1 MAEIALTTEER
12 ELLAGA
18 GGPAVALAM
27 RLITGLAHTLGAR
40 SLIPITSAH
49 VDGCLHHGQAGLDF
63 AERLVALGGQV
74 AVPTTLNVG
83 SLDLLHP
90 GLVRLAGTERRDAR
104 RLMDAYTALGA
115 APTWTC
121 APYQDTQRPAFGEHI
136 AWAESNAIAFA
147 NSVLGA
153 RTDRYGDFVDIC
165 AGLTGRAPYAGLHLD
180 ENRRA
185 RIELDLSPLPAHTL
199 RLAAAWAAL
208 GHLAG
213 KLASDRVP
221 MLTGCPESVPEDHLK
236 AFGAAAASR
245 GGIGLFHVVGTT
257 PEAATESD
265 ATQGVPVEE
274 VHRITPAILRAARD
288 ELSSPNPGRL
298 DAVSLGTPH
307 LSITEFAELAALV
320 RAGPPMSP
328 TVEVWAATNRT
339 TAKVAESNGWLAD
352 LQSAG
357 IRVLVDTCTYV
368 TSVLNPQTRHV
379 MTNSAKWAWYAPV
392 NLGVAVTFGSLP
404 DCLTSARTGTV
415 TRDNTSWH

>member
-1 MAEIALTTEER
+1 MNDVALTSEER

-18 GGPAVALAM
+18 AGPAVALAM
-27 RLITGLAHTLGAR
+27 RLITELARTLGAR

-63 AERLVALGGQV
+63 AERLVELGGQV
-74 AVPTTLNVG
+74 VVPTTLNVG

-90 GLVRLAGTERRDAR
+90 GLVRLAGSERRDAR

-121 APYQDTQRPAFGEHI
+121 APYQDTQRRPGFGEHI

-180 ENRRA
+180 ANRRA

-199 RLAAAWAAL
+199 RMAAAWAAL
-208 GHLAG
+208 GHLTG
-213 KLASDRVP
+213 KLAADRVP
-221 MLTGCPESVPEDHLK
+221 LLTGWSEPVPEDHLK

-245 GGIGLFHVVGTT
+245 GGIGLFHVAGTT
-257 PEAATESD
+257 PEAGG
-265 ATQGVPVEE
+265 QGASVEE
-274 VHRITPAILRAARD
+274 VHRITPAMLRTARD
-288 ELSSPNPGRL
+288 ELSSPAPGPL
-298 DAVSLGTPH
+298 DAVSIGTPH
-307 LSITEFAELAALV
+307 LSVAEFRELADLV
-320 RAGPPMSP
+320 RTGGPMAP
-328 TVEVWAATNRT
+328 TVEVWAATNRA
-339 TAKVAESNGWLAD
+339 TAAVAQSNGWLAG
-352 LQSAG
+352 LESAG

-368 TSVLNPQTRHV
+368 TSVLNPRTRHV

-392 NLGVAVTFGSLP
+392 NLGVQVTFGSLA
-404 DCLTSARTGTV
+404 DCLTSARAGKV
-415 TRDNTSWH
+415 TRDEASWR

>member
-1 MAEIALTTEER
+1 MNDVALTSEER
-12 ELLAGA
+12 ELLDGA
-18 GGPAVALAM
+18 AGPAVALAM
-27 RLITGLAHTLGAR
+27 RLITGLARTLGAR

-74 AVPTTLNVG
+74 VVPTTLNVG

-90 GLVRLAGTERRDAR
+90 GLVRLADPERRDAR

-121 APYQDTQRPAFGEHI
+121 APYQDAQRPAFGEHI
-136 AWAESNAIAFA
+136 AWAESNAIVFA

-185 RIELDLSPLPAHTL
+185 RIELDLSPLPAGVL

-208 GHLAG
+208 GHLTG
-213 KLASDRVP
+213 MLAADRVP
-221 MLTGCPESVPEDHLK
+221 LLTGCSDPVPEDHLK

-245 GGIGLFHVVGTT
+245 GGIGLFHVAGTT
-257 PEAATESD
+257 PEAAGSRWFDRGGPPHHPRNAANRPRRTLQPRSRS
-265 ATQGVPVEE
+265 ARCRQHRHPAPVVAEF
-274 VHRITPAILRAARD
+274 R
-288 ELSSPNPGRL
+288 EL
-298 DAVSLGTPH
+298 V
-307 LSITEFAELAALV
+307 ELV
-320 RAGPPMSP
+320 RAGDPMSP

-339 TAKVAESNGWLAD
+339 TATVAERNGWLTD
-352 LQSAG
+352 LESAG

-368 TSVLNPQTRHV
+368 TSVLTPGTRHV

-392 NLGVAVTFGSLP
+392 NLGVQVTFGSLA
-404 DCLTSARTGTV
+404 DCLTSARAAKV
-415 TRDNTSWH
+415 TRTEASWQ